1 MSACAAE
8 RNAGFWRRA
17 AAFGVD
23 GVWLFALVGC
33 LALVIC
39 GKPWPGSGDATGPA
53 GAVAVFVQ
61 RLLPLF
67 VFVVGWGRFGTT
79 PGKLLLELRVV
90 DARTGERPGLVRAFI
105 RYVGYFVSFLTLGLG
120 FVWIAFD
127 RRRQGLHDKLAG
139 TRVIRVVTEEQ
150 ILGIDP
156 ASVA

>member
-1 MSACAAE
+1 MTAAE

-23 GVWLFALVGC
+23 AVWMFCLAGT
-33 LALVIC
+33 LALVIA
-39 GKPWPGSGDATGPA
+39 GQPWPGIGDGAGLA
-53 GAVAVFVQ
+53 GALAVLIN

-67 VFVVGWGRFGTT
+67 VCVIGWGRYGAT
-79 PGKLLLELRVV
+79 PGKCLLDLRVV
-90 DARTGERPGLVRAFI
+90 DARTGARPGYARAFV
-105 RYVGYFVSFLTLGLG
+105 RYLGYFVCFLTLGLG
-120 FVWIAFD
+120 FLWIAFD

-139 TRVIRVVTEEQ
+139 TRVVRVAADEE